1 MVSQRV
7 ALEEQLLHAG
17 VAEELGGWR
26 EDEKSSCNLPSREI
40 TMEPIDPVETAHKVR
55 ATPALE
61 SQHPFPE
68 RLAQSHSELLQVFD
82 AAAAS
87 DTPILSIALSYF
99 MSRKGKLLRP
109 LLTLLSC
116 EVAGG
121 DPKHIVPL
129 AAAVELVHCS
139 SIILDDLPCMDNSA
153 TRRGQASLH
162 TQFGEAIAILA
173 SVHLLSRAFNIA
185 AGSEKTIGR
194 NAVATLTDAISSEGM
209 IHGQL
214 VDLDGGGCAD
224 EVRLLKTAP
233 LFRIATQFGAYAA
246 GAPSRQVDAL
256 TKFSDCLSLVFQI
269 RDDIIDGE
277 IEPALLQ
284 TVTERGAAAAKELV
298 ATFGRTAPCSDL
310 VSLIDFAVS
319 REA

>member
-87 DTPILSIALSYF
+87 DTPILSRALSYF
-99 MSRKGKLLRP
+99 ISRKGKLLRP
-109 LLTLLSC
+109 LLALLSC

-129 AAAVELVHCS
+129 AATVELVHCS

-162 TQFGEAIAILA
+162 TQFGEAVAILA

-214 VDLDGGGCAD
+214 VDLDGGGGAD

-233 LFRIATQFGAYAA
+233 LFRIATQFRASGR
-246 GAPSRQVDAL
+246 GTSRQVDAL
-256 TKFSDCLSLVFQI
+256 TKFSDCLSLVFQL
-269 RDDIIDGE
+269 RDDIMDGE
-277 IEPALLQ
+277 VDAALLQ
-284 TVTERGAAAAKELV
+284 TTTERGAAAAKELV
-298 ATFGRTAPCSDL
+298 STFGDTAPCSDL

>member
-1 MVSQRV
+1 V
-7 ALEEQLLHAG
+7 
-17 VAEELGGWR
+17 
-26 EDEKSSCNLPSREI
+26 
-40 TMEPIDPVETAHKVR
+40 EPIDPVERTHKVR

-87 DTPILSIALSYF
+87 DTPILSRALSYF
-99 MSRKGKLLRP
+99 MTRKGKLLRP

-153 TRRGQASLH
+153 IRRGQASLH
-162 TQFGEAIAILA
+162 TEFGEPVAVLA

-185 AGSEKTIGR
+185 AGTEKAIGR
-194 NAVATLTDAISSEGM
+194 NAVAILSDAISCKGM

-214 VDLDGGGCAD
+214 IDLDGGGSTD
-224 EVRLLKTAP
+224 EARLLKTAP
-233 LFRIATQFGAYAA
+233 LFRIAAQFGAYAA
-246 GAPSRQVDAL
+246 GAPSSQVDAL
-256 TKFSDCLSLVFQI
+256 TKFSDCLSLVFQL

-277 IEPALLQ
+277 VDAALLQ
-284 TVTERGAAAAKELV
+284 TATERGAAPAKELM
-298 ATFGRTAPCSDL
+298 ATFGETAACADL
-310 VSLIDFAVS
+310 VSLIGFAGS